1 MMGERRV
8 MQEALFYGFSLE
20 RRVPDDHL
28 LRKIDRF
35 VDLTGL
41 RAHLGPYYSDVGRP
55 SIDPELM
62 MRMLIVGYGFG
73 IRSERRL
80 CEEVHLNLAYRWFCR
95 LGLEGD
101 VPDHSTFSKNR
112 HGRFRESDLLRKLFE
127 TVVARCMKE
136 GIVGGEGFAVDA
148 SLIVA
153 DAYRRRGVAKIED
166 LDPTSNRAV
175 AEYLTVLDDAA
186 FGGATPVEPKSISPT
201 DPAARYTAAGTTPAV
216 YAYSDNY
223 LVDLKNAVIMDVEA
237 TTAIRQAEVGAAKT
251 MLDRTAEQFDVTP
264 SRLVADGGYGSAEMV
279 KWLVDERGIEPHVKL
294 TDKSE
299 RKDGT
304 FSRSEFAYD
313 PVGNLYVC
321 PGGKELRKYHRDFSK
336 PRDGL
341 TKEGTMI
348 YFARKRDCEACA
360 LKPKCC
366 PNAPTRKIARSIH
379 EAARDKARAIAKT
392 EAYVVSCRERK
403 KVEMLFAHLKRI
415 LRLDRLRLRGPSG
428 AKDEF
433 LLAATA
439 QNLRKLAKLIPLPAP
454 IFAT

>member
-20 RRVPDDHL
+20 RHVPDNHV

-35 VDLTGL
+35 IDLTGL
-41 RAHLGPYYSDVGRP
+41 RAHLEPYYSETGRP

-62 MRMLIVGYGFG
+62 IRMLIVGYCFG

-95 LGLEGD
+95 MGLDGD

-136 GIVGGEGFAVDA
+136 GIVGGEAFAVDA
-148 SLIVA
+148 SMIVA
-153 DAYRRRGVAKIED
+153 DAHRRRGVAKVED
-166 LDPTSNRAV
+166 LDPASSRAV
-175 AEYLTVLDDAA
+175 AEYLSVLDDAA
-186 FGGATPVEPKSISPT
+186 FGGATPTEPNAISPT
-201 DPAARYTAAGTTPAV
+201 DPAARYTAAANSAAV

-223 LVDLKNAVIMDVEA
+223 LIDLKHAVIVDVEA

-251 MLDRTAEQFDVTP
+251 MLDRTSEQFDLAP
-264 SRLVADGGYGSAEMV
+264 SRLAADASYGSAEMLG
-279 KWLVDERGIEPHVKL
+279 WLVDERGIEPHVKVL
-294 TDKSE
+294 DKSE
-299 RKDGT
+299 RTDGT
-304 FSRSEFAYD
+304 FSRGDFTFDAERD
-313 PVGNLYVC
+313 LYVC
-321 PGGKELRKYHRDFSK
+321 PEGKELKRYRRSFST
-336 PRDGL
+336 PRDGVR
-341 TKEGTMI
+341 KDGTVG
-348 YFARKRDCEACA
+348 YRASKFDCEACP
-360 LKPKCC
+360 LKSKCC
-366 PNAPTRKIARSIH
+366 PNAVARKIARSIY

-392 EAYVVSCRERK
+392 AAYVVSRRERK

-428 AKDEF
+428 ARDEF

-439 QNLRKLAKLIPLPAP
+439 QNLRKLAKLIPLPTP
-454 IFAT
+454 IFAP